1 MGAVRAIS
9 AESSSYAGDVT
20 PEAAFAA
27 LVGDASAQLV
37 DVRTAAE
44 WALVGRP
51 DLESIGKAVHSIS
64 WKFYPAFDL
73 NPQFIAQLQ
82 MVVPDHRTPLYFLC
96 KTGGRSLDAAIA
108 ATAAGYTACYN
119 IAGGMEGE
127 MNALRQRGQITGW
140 KAAKLPWEQA

>member
-1 MGAVRAIS
+1 MSAARSIS
-9 AESSSYAGDVT
+9 AESLSYAGDVA

-27 LVGDASAQLV
+27 LVGNASAQLV
-37 DVRTAAE
+37 DVRTAPE

-51 DLESIGKAVHSIS
+51 DLASIGKAVHSIS
-64 WKFYPAFDL
+64 WKLYPAFDL

-82 MVVPDHRTPLYFLC
+82 AAVPNRQSPLYFLC

-119 IAGGMEGE
+119 IAGGMEGD
-127 MNALRQRGQITGW
+127 MNALRQRGQTTGW